1 MELHQLKLNNLSR
14 EKKRVGR
21 GGKRGTTSGRGQK
34 GQKSRSGHRIRPAV
48 RDIINRLPK
57 RRGFR
62 NKIKRPKPVSLNI
75 KDLKNLSGLI
85 DIEALKKAGLIDGK
99 RNRKVKILSAGEAK
113 NWQIKGLLL
122 SAGAKE
128 KIEKAGGE
136 IQK

>member
-1 MELHQLKLNNLSR
+1 MELHQLKSNNLSR
-14 EKKRVGR
+14 YKKRVGR

-57 RRGFR
+57 WRGFH
-62 NKIKRPKPVSLNI
+62 NKTKRPKPVSLNT
-75 KDLKNLSGLI
+75 KELKNLSGII
-85 DIEALKKAGLIDGK
+85 DIESLKKAGLVDKKYKG
-99 RNRKVKILSAGEAK
+99 KVKILSGGEAK
-113 NWQIKGLLL
+113 KWQIKGLLL
-122 SAGAKE
+122 SKDAKD

>member
-1 MELHQLKLNNLSR
+1 MELYQLKSKSISW

-34 GQKSRSGHRIRPAV
+34 GQKSRAGHRIRPAV

-57 RRGFR
+57 WRGFH
-62 NKIKRPKPVSLNI
+62 NKIKSLKPVSLNL
-75 KDLKNLSGLI
+75 KNLKNLSGII
-85 DIEALKKAGLIDGK
+85 DIGALKKAGLIDKKYKG
-99 RNRKVKILSAGEAK
+99 RVKILSGGEAK

-122 SAGAKE
+122 SEDAKN